1 MTSSSSEFDAK
12 AYRKALGGFATGVCV
27 VTAHT
32 AEGPLGITVN
42 SFTSVSLDP
51 PLVLWCMDVK
61 SDRHDAFA
69 GAERFAVHVLPV
81 EDQAMSDRFACGVCT
96 LSDDEF
102 EVGDPAPPRLR
113 NAVTRLDCTTHDRI
127 VMGDHLVIVG
137 RVAAFDTHPGDA
149 LTYFRGKYG
158 QAVDPGRLM
167 GLLRFLAEFGRSPRP
182 AVVALG
188 PCCARRFEPQR
199 RQRLLRVLSTQVG

>member
-1 MTSSSSEFDAK
+1 MTGSSSSSEFDAK

-51 PLVLWCMDVK
+51 PLVLWCLDVK

-69 GAERFAVHVLPV
+69 GAERFAVHMLPV
-81 EDQAMSDRFACGVCT
+81 EDQAMSDRFAWGVCT

-102 EVGDPAPPRLR
+102 EVG
-113 NAVTRLDCTTHDRI
+113 
-127 VMGDHLVIVG
+127 
-137 RVAAFDTHPGDA
+137 
-149 LTYFRGKYG
+149 
-158 QAVDPGRLM
+158 
-167 GLLRFLAEFGRSPRP
+167 
-182 AVVALG
+182 
-188 PCCARRFEPQR
+188 
-199 RQRLLRVLSTQVG
+199 

>member
-1 MTSSSSEFDAK
+1 MTSSPSEFDAK

-51 PLVLWCMDVK
+51 PLVLWCLDIK

-69 GAERFAVHVLPV
+69 GAERFAVHMLPV
-81 EDQAMSDRFACGVCT
+81 EDREMSDRFAWGVCT

-102 EVGDPAPPRLR
+102 EVGDPAPTRLR

-137 RVAAFDTHPGDA
+137 RVTAFDTHPGDA

-158 QAVDPGRLM
+158 QAVDPT
-167 GLLRFLAEFGRSPRP
+167 A
-182 AVVALG
+182 
-188 PCCARRFEPQR
+188 
-199 RQRLLRVLSTQVG
+199 

>member
-1 MTSSSSEFDAK
+1 M
-12 AYRKALGGFATGVCV
+12 
-27 VTAHT
+27 
-32 AEGPLGITVN
+32 
-42 SFTSVSLDP
+42 SLDP
-51 PLVLWCMDVK
+51 PLVLWCLDVK

-69 GAERFAVHVLPV
+69 GAERFAVHMLPV
-81 EDQAMSDRFACGVCT
+81 EDQAMSDRFAWGVCT

-137 RVAAFDTHPGDA
+137 RVAAFEAWPGDA

-158 QAVDPGRLM
+158 QAVDPT
-167 GLLRFLAEFGRSPRP
+167 A
-182 AVVALG
+182 
-188 PCCARRFEPQR
+188 
-199 RQRLLRVLSTQVG
+199 